1 MTRFKI
7 TPLLILAV
15 CLISVG
21 VWVLFFR
28 EPKRSEPYGDIVKWL
43 LPVIFFFMALVA
55 GGIHLL
61 FRKIIPELKKLWMV
75 EGIIVGFVFLYIAL
89 QTYPMIL

>member
-1 MTRFKI
+1 MTKFKI
-7 TPLLILAV
+7 TPLLLLAAG
-15 CLISVG
+15 LIITG

-28 EPKRSEPYGDIVKWL
+28 EAKRSEPYWDIVQWL
-43 LPVIFFFMALVA
+43 LPVILFFMSLVA

-75 EGIIVGFVFLYIAL
+75 EGIIVGFVILYIAL